1 MTPGSITQFE
11 KSRHYEMKV
20 LFAPKGGAYINVQ
33 DETGNCYKV
42 EVEGKLMG
50 PLHRLSGQTVNL
62 VCTEVTEKGPEF
74 SLDEVY
80 FAVPDDGGSVR
91 RGANIGLREG
101 MEVEFKQSLVF
112 SPMTHQPNSDQPFEI
127 VKEIV
132 AFMNTRGGD
141 LYLGVDNEGYVSGV
155 EKDLP
160 HLGAALLMDDDK
172 TDKDWT
178 YRNDIDSFLRKLEN
192 AVRFYIGAEMMNLI
206 DPIEVIEDG
215 GSGLHYV
222 KVHVKP
228 SPEIV
233 YLGRDQHFVV
243 RSGSAVVFLKFGR
256 QRDNYV
262 RQRFASLAETPI
274 VQRIDSIGAAIEA
287 QKADVSG
294 IRSDL
299 QFLLTRLDGGG
310 L

>member
-11 KSRHYEMKV
+11 KGRHYEMKV
-20 LFAPKGGAYINVQ
+20 LFAPRGGAYINVQ
-33 DETGNCYKV
+33 DKTGNCYKV
-42 EVEGKLMG
+42 EVEGKLKS
-50 PLHRLSGQTVNL
+50 PLHRLSGQVVNL

-74 SLDEVY
+74 SLDGGY
-80 FAVPDDGGSVR
+80 FAMPEDGDSVR

-101 MEVEFKQSLVF
+101 VEVEFKQSLVF

-127 VKEIV
+127 VKEIA
-132 AFMNTRGGD
+132 AFLNTRGGD
-141 LYLGVDNEGYVSGV
+141 LYLGVDNEGYVSGL

-160 HLGAALLMDDDK
+160 HLGEALLMRNSE
-172 TDKDWT
+172 TDQDWT
-178 YRNDIDSFLRKLEN
+178 YRNDIDSFLNKLVN
-192 AVRFYIGAEMMNLI
+192 AIRFYLGADWMSLI
-206 DPIEVIEDG
+206 DPIEVIEDE
-215 GSGLHYV
+215 GSGLHYAR
-222 KVHVKP
+222 VHVSP

-233 YLGRDQHFVV
+233 YLGRDENFVFRV
-243 RSGSAVVFLKFGR
+243 GSSVVHATWGR

-262 RQRFASLAETPI
+262 RRRFASLAASPI

-294 IRSDL
+294 IRSDV
-299 QFLLTRLDGGG
+299 QFLLTKLDGGG

>member
-11 KSRHYEMKV
+11 KGQHYKMKV
-20 LFAPKGGAYINVQ
+20 LFAPKGGTYINVQ
-33 DETGNCYKV
+33 DGSGNCYKV
-42 EVEGKLMG
+42 EVEGKLKS
-50 PLHRLSGQTVNL
+50 PLNRLSGQAVDL

-74 SLDEVY
+74 SLDGAY
-80 FAVPDDGGSVR
+80 FAVPEGSGTVR
-91 RGANIGLREG
+91 RGDNVGLREG
-101 MEVEFKQSLVF
+101 MGVEFKQSLVF
-112 SPMTHQPNSDQPFEI
+112 SPTTHQPNSDQPFEI

-160 HLGAALLMDDDK
+160 HLGEALLMHDNE
-172 TDKDWT
+172 TDEDWT

-192 AVRFYIGAEMMNLI
+192 AIRFYIGAEMMNLI
-206 DPIEVIEDG
+206 DPIEVLEDG

-262 RQRFASLAETPI
+262 RQRFASLAASPI

-294 IRSDL
+294 IRSDV
-299 QFLLTRLDGGG
+299 QFLLTKLDGGG